1 MPDLDGDPKK
11 SGKVRLPRWVRV
23 VRGVVVAVLT
33 PAALFYLFGVP
44 ALLASGTGEPT
55 PTNLAFAG
63 FMFLQFWV
71 LTAEFA
77 FASVASL
84 YGFRRKSL
92 FGFMHYGR
100 IFFPDRGIP
109 QTDLGAVLPCLLSY
123 FFTVYG
129 FGVAY
134 TFISAI
140 DKTAFSCGT
149 LSLFD
154 ATYFSLITAATIG
167 YGDIAPV
174 SRISRGVVMAEVVTT
189 FAYAVFL
196 LSVLAGAARDRSQRV
211 SSPSVRPRPVD
222 PSEPPPS
229 PPASGS
235 QTPH

>member
-1 MPDLDGDPKK
+1 MPDLDNAPKNR
-11 SGKVRLPRWVRV
+11 GEVTPPRGVQV
-23 VRGVVVAVLT
+23 VRGVLVAVLT

-44 ALLASGTGEPT
+44 ALLASGLAEPT
-55 PTNLAFAG
+55 PTNVAFAG

-92 FGFMHYGR
+92 FGFLDYGR
-100 IFFPDRGIP
+100 LLFPDRGVP

-123 FFTVYG
+123 FFTIYG

-140 DKTAFSCGT
+140 DKTAFSSGA
-149 LSLFD
+149 LNLFD

-167 YGDIAPV
+167 YGDIAPL
-174 SRISRGVVMAEVVTT
+174 SRISRGFVMAEVVTT
-189 FAYAVFL
+189 FAYGVFL
-196 LSVLAGAARDRSQRV
+196 LSVLAGASRDRSQR
-211 SSPSVRPRPVD
+211 SPSPYAHPRPD
-222 PSEPPPS
+222 GPGDRSPPPS
-229 PPASGS
+229 GS
-235 QTPH
+235 ETPR